1 MLQALRSLLKT
12 KWRDGFTI
20 FFKLRRVKQLVMS
33 INDPANFLS
42 FANEIIDL
50 CFVDRAEG
58 VSAGAADRR

>member
-1 MLQALRSLLKT
+1 MLKT
-12 KWRDGFTI
+12 KWREGFAI

-50 CFVDRAEG
+50 CFVDRVEG
-58 VSAGAADRR
+58 VSASAADQR